1 MKVKLKI
8 WRMRRGMTMKQLA
21 EAAGVSEQTIV
32 RIETHGV
39 IPFPRTLDKL
49 AKALNVS
56 PEELLIEDDE
66 RIPKVSEACLP

>member
-1 MKVKLKI
+1 MKVKLKL

-49 AKALNVS
+49 AKALHVGT
-56 PEELLIEDDE
+56 EELLVEDDE
-66 RIPKVSEACLP
+66 PLQKVSEASLL